1 MRFRNHKYI
10 VIIFLILCIIFIPS
24 VSALI
29 IAPPLNEQPLYIVL
43 NLIFSF
49 IITTGVEFCIIYIFL
64 RSHNPIKK
72 KLFYSVGFVNLVLF
86 PPTNMIIFFIFT
98 FYIEFF
104 PLFTIIIGFLMVLLE
119 WLLYRLEFQKLFN
132 IDSIREVMSIKKTF
146 FISTLANFTS
156 FGVIYLF
163 PVIMIIQQFI
173 LYPDLYSLSI
183 FITLLS

>member
-10 VIIFLILCIIFIPS
+10 VIIFLILCFIFIPS
-24 VSALI
+24 VSAAI
-29 IAPPLNEQPLYIVL
+29 VAPPFNEQPLYIVL

-119 WLLYRLEFQKLFN
+119 WLLYRLEFQKLFY
-132 IDSIREVMSIKKTF
+132 IDSIREAISIKKTF